1 MPHPNAQTALDML
14 EYCRFA
20 YKAYAQGCVY
30 PMDPFY
36 ESHGAG
42 MWQGAR
48 DRVLAQVHRLLGSE
62 ADSHKFD
69 PIEYDLRTPPNP
81 RDGVVYR
88 GGTGDAPYI
97 LFQPRE
103 LDRSISFSKGV
114 DLEGEDITIK
124 VPDLFGERTLLGLE
138 HSEATG
144 TKRCCYFQ
152 GKTGMTQTHPTAGW
166 ASWMGAAI
174 YDPELERL
182 TVVFRGSRSGS
193 GGRALG
199 QALVSSAGSPDW
211 VTDMNHLKEVKVGRF
226 SNAKLSAGFWYA
238 YASCQE
244 SLAAACL
251 EAMHGR
257 VPREIIFTGH
267 SLGGALAQCAY
278 LDLAGGE
285 LLAKVYAK
293 IKSQVSVCCYAISAP
308 PVVLG
313 ESSKEKL
320 ELHIGG
326 PAQVFHHFSPYD
338 AVHNSK
344 KVKTSGVTAVN
355 SIVGVFTHPLTSP
368 VHLGVEIP
376 LKDCTLAF
384 PDAHEPEE
392 VRKGLVGLIRKE
404 SRMGLPADLG
414 FWPTFSFNPT
424 GTWGASVR
432 PGGDWAAEALAEHL
446 KIALITSVSEERARV
461 RARLWADVVKG
472 SGKKKADYEVV
483 DDTDGASFDAFSDAC
498 GLVAELSNPFTDN
511 RSQNKTQLRALRNE
525 MIKSY
530 QGASGHKAS
539 SSVYFVMLQ
548 YLTAAQYG
556 LDIV

>member
-1 MPHPNAQTALDML
+1 MPHPNAQTALEML

-48 DRVLAQVHRLLGSE
+48 DRVLARVHKLRGSA
-62 ADSHKFD
+62 ADLHKFD
-69 PIEYDLRTPPNP
+69 PIEYDLKTPPNP

-114 DLEGEDITIK
+114 DLEGEDIAVTFQG
-124 VPDLFGERTLLGLE
+124 VFGARTVLGLE
-138 HSEATG
+138 HPDASG
-144 TKRCCYFQ
+144 SKRCCYFQ
-152 GKTGMTQTHPTAGW
+152 GKTGMTQTHPKAGW
-166 ASWMGAAI
+166 PSWMGAAI
-174 YDPELERL
+174 YDPDTQRL
-182 TVVFRGSRSGS
+182 VVVFRGSRSGS

-199 QALVSSAGSPDW
+199 QALVSSVGSPDW
-211 VTDMNHLKEVKVGRF
+211 VTDMNHLKEARVGRF
-226 SNAKLSAGFWYA
+226 SNATLSAGFWYA
-238 YASCQE
+238 YESCQE

-257 VPREIIFTGH
+257 VPQEIIFTGH

-285 LLAKVYAK
+285 LLEKVYAK
-293 IKSQVSVCCYAISAP
+293 IRKQVRVSCYAISAP

-313 ESSKEKL
+313 SKSKEKL
-320 ELHIGG
+320 ELHIGEE
-326 PAQVFHHFSPYD
+326 AQVFHYFSPFD

-344 KVKTSGVTAVN
+344 KVKTSAVTAVN
-355 SIVGVFTHPLTSP
+355 SVVGVVTHPLTAP

-404 SRMGLPADLG
+404 AHMGLPADPG
-414 FWPTFSFNPT
+414 FWPTFDFNPT
-424 GTWGASVR
+424 GAWGMSVR
-432 PGGDWAAEALAEHL
+432 PGEDWSVATLAEHL
-446 KIALITSVSEERARV
+446 KFALMTSVTEERARV
-461 RARLWADVVKG
+461 RAQLWADVVKG
-472 SGKKKADYEVV
+472 SGKKKDDYAAL
-483 DDTDGASFDAFSDAC
+483 DDTEGDSFDAFTSAC
-498 GLVAELSNPFTDN
+498 GLVAELSNPFTEN
-511 RSQNKTQLRALRNE
+511 RKQNKSQLKALRNE

-539 SSVYFVMLQ
+539 SSVYYVMLQ